1 MLFLL
6 TLALSFYGKSICA
19 TMAVVPIVLH
29 VLPDR
34 IAFFIDFT
42 SLDIGTHFPRPPSHD
57 PQCDEG
63 QRFLAE
69 KPRTCGKGHYS
80 SRNHLQL
87 FRLLRFCEACG
98 QVRLTCVAR
107 GSCEDSSTVSA
118 KTRSIDSASAVCG
131 SRLKNST
138 DSLCMSTAAFWT
150 LNSHDSSCCQVECF
164 ADLGKAVPTLLY
176 QPNFQ
181 G

>member
-1 MLFLL
+1 
-6 TLALSFYGKSICA
+6 
-19 TMAVVPIVLH
+19 MAVVAIVLH
-29 VLPDR
+29 VFPDW
-34 IAFFIDFT
+34 IAFLID
-42 SLDIGTHFPRPPSHD
+42 LVPLHVGTNFPRPPSHD
-57 PQCDEG
+57 PQRDEG

-69 KPRTCGKGHYS
+69 EPRTCSEGHYGPS
-80 SRNHLQL
+80 NDFQ
-87 FRLLRFCEACG
+87 LLRLPRLCKARG
-98 QVRLTCVAR
+98 QVCLTCVAR

-118 KTRSIDSASAVCG
+118 KTHSIDSPCAVCG
-131 SRLKNST
+131 SRLKNSA